1 MTGKEIIDNIEKILA
16 VQGSAVIRSLAVTF
30 VNTVRKTVLREKSIR
45 KFHSYQ
51 TVTHT
56 NGLISGTDNKIKMPK
71 TVECNNNKLTMF
83 KSFDQAKSVIDDF
96 AAEGTPLYYL
106 KLGAD
111 IQLLP
116 VPTTGTVK
124 IYGEFWPNDIADNST
139 SDITTIELPEAWIYL
154 GAAEY
159 LDYFDEVKQGEFWRQ
174 KGQYIVAEYL
184 KQDAKQ
190 NLYGVGL
197 TYDPLGNGG
206 V

>member
-1 MTGKEIIDNIEKILA
+1 MTGKEIIDNVEKILA
-16 VQGSAVIRSLAVTF
+16 VQGSAVIRSLAVLF
-30 VNTVRKTVLREKSIR
+30 VNTARRTVLREKSIR
-45 KFHSYQ
+45 KFHSYK

-56 NGLISGTDNKIKMPK
+56 SGLISDNSIKHAK
-71 TVECNNNKLTMF
+71 TIEHNGNALKRF
-83 KSFDQAKSVIDDF
+83 KSFDQAKSVITDF
-96 AAEGTPLYYL
+96 TATGTPLYYL
-106 KLGAD
+106 NMGAD

-116 VPTTGTVK
+116 VPTSGTIT
-124 IYGEFWPNDIADNST
+124 IYGEFWPNDIADDT
-139 SDITTIELPEAWIYL
+139 TTDITTIELPEAWIYL

-159 LDYFDEVKQGEFWRQ
+159 LDYFDEEKKGEFWRS